1 MSEQE
6 TEQTDNNDEQT
17 TAYKS
22 GFVAFVGRPNVGK
35 STLFNAFMQQKLAIV
50 SPRPQTT
57 RTRMMGII
65 TDPGYQM
72 IFLDTPGLIKPRHKL
87 DEFMVET
94 AVSTL
99 EDADVIVYLVDA
111 SEPPGAGDRAI
122 ARQLAPIASHTK
134 IILAMNKGDLLAF
147 ETILPRTAEYREL
160 MPQAEDWILFSASE
174 GNGRDELFQML
185 EDALPIG
192 PQYYPEDQLTDVFIK
207 DIAGEL
213 IREQIFLQLRD
224 EIPYGTAVVV
234 QEFKERENGVTYIN
248 ANIFIERDTHKR
260 IIIGSNGKQLQQIGQ
275 AARKEIEELIDGK
288 VFLDL
293 FVKVEPKWRRN
304 EQALKRL
311 GYTTE
316 KS

>member
-6 TEQTDNNDEQT
+6 EIQTNINTEPE

-22 GFVAFVGRPNVGK
+22 GFVTFVGRPNVGK
-35 STLFNAFMQQKLAIV
+35 STLFNAYMQQKLSIV

-65 TDPGYQM
+65 TEPGYQM
-72 IFLDTPGLIKPRHKL
+72 IFLDTPGLMKPRHKL

-99 EDADVIVYLVDA
+99 EDADVILYLVDV
-111 SEPPGAGDRAI
+111 SESPGAGDRAI
-122 ARQLAPIASHTK
+122 ARQLAPLAAHTK
-134 IILAMNKGDLLAF
+134 VILGMNKGDVLGF
-147 ETILPRTAEYREL
+147 EDILPRTAEYRAL
-160 MPQAEDWILFSASE
+160 MPQADWILFSATM
-174 GNGRDELFQML
+174 GNGREELFQML
-185 EDALPIG
+185 VEALPIG

-213 IREQIFLQLRD
+213 IREQIFLQVRD

-234 QEFKERENGVTYIN
+234 QEFKERDNGVTYIN
-248 ANIFIERDTHKR
+248 ANIYIERDAHKR

-275 AARKEIEELIDGK
+275 AARKEIEVIVDGK
-288 VFLDL
+288 VLLEL
-293 FVKVEPKWRRN
+293 FVKVEPKWRQN
-304 EQALKRL
+304 ENLLNRL
-311 GYTTE
+311 GYKFET
-316 KS
+316 

>member
-6 TEQTDNNDEQT
+6 VEQPDIVGEPE

-22 GFVAFVGRPNVGK
+22 GFVTFVGRPNVGK
-35 STLFNAFMQQKLAIV
+35 STLFNAFMKQKLAIV

-65 TDPGYQM
+65 TDPDYQM

-94 AVSTL
+94 AVETL
-99 EDADVIVYLVDA
+99 EDADVIVYMVDA

-122 ARQLAPIASHTK
+122 ARQLAPMAGHTK

-147 ETILPRTAEYREL
+147 EDILPRTSEYRTML
-160 MPQAEDWILFSASE
+160 PQVEDWILFSASE

-185 EDALPIG
+185 GDALPEG

-213 IREQIFLQLRD
+213 IREQIFLQVRD

-234 QEFKERENGVTYIN
+234 QEFKERENGITYIN
-248 ANIFIERDTHKR
+248 ANIYIERDAHKR
-260 IIIGSNGKQLQQIGQ
+260 IIIGSGGKQLQQIGQ
-275 AARKEIEELIDGK
+275 AARKEIEELVDGK

-311 GYTTE
+311 GYKTDN
-316 KS
+316 

>member
-6 TEQTDNNDEQT
+6 AVQTNTNAEEENP
-17 TAYKS
+17 YKS
-22 GFVAFVGRPNVGK
+22 GFVTFVGRPNVGK

-65 TDPGYQM
+65 TEPEYQM

-94 AVSTL
+94 AVETL
-99 EDADVIVYLVDA
+99 EDADLILYLVDA

-122 ARQLAPIASHTK
+122 AKQLTPLASHTK
-134 IILAMNKGDLLAF
+134 IILGMNKGDKLAF
-147 ETILPRTAEYREL
+147 EDILPRTTEFRAL
-160 MPQAEDWILFSASE
+160 LPQAEWILFSATK

-185 EDALPIG
+185 VDGLPPG
-192 PQYYPEDQLTDVFIK
+192 PQYYPEDQLTDVFVK

-213 IREQIFLQLRD
+213 VREQIFLQLRD

-234 QEFKERENGVTYIN
+234 QEFKERENGTTYIN
-248 ANIFIERDTHKR
+248 ANIFIERETHKR
-260 IIIGSNGKQLQQIGQ
+260 IIIGSNGKQLQRIGK
-275 AARKEIEELIDGK
+275 AARKEIEEIVGGK

-304 EQALKRL
+304 ENALNRL
-311 GYTTE
+311 GY
-316 KS
+316 KSKD

>member
-6 TEQTDNNDEQT
+6 VVQTDNNEDQE

-22 GFVAFVGRPNVGK
+22 GFVTFVGRPNVGK
-35 STLFNAFMQQKLAIV
+35 STLFNAYMEQKLAIV

-65 TDPGYQM
+65 TDPAYQM

-94 AVSTL
+94 AVDTFS
-99 EDADVIVYLVDA
+99 DADVIVYMVDA
-111 SEPPGAGDRAI
+111 SEPVGSGDRAI
-122 ARQLAPIASHTK
+122 ARQLAPLTAHTK
-134 IILAMNKGDLLAF
+134 IILAMNKGDLLNI
-147 ETILPRTAEYREL
+147 EDILPRTTEFRAL
-160 MPQAEDWILFSASE
+160 LPQIEDWILFSAAK

-185 EDALPIG
+185 VNALPIG
-192 PQYYPEDQLTDVFIK
+192 PQYYPEDQLTDVFVK

-213 IREQIFLQLRD
+213 IREQIFLQVRD

-248 ANIFIERDTHKR
+248 ANIYIERDSHKR
-260 IIIGSNGKQLQQIGQ
+260 IIIGKNGSQLQQIGK
-275 AARKEIEELIDGK
+275 AARKEIEELVEGK
-288 VFLDL
+288 VFLEL
-293 FVKVEPKWRRN
+293 FVKVEPKWRHN
-304 EQALKRL
+304 EQSLNRL
-311 GYTTE
+311 GY
-316 KS
+316 KSGR

>member
-6 TEQTDNNDEQT
+6 TAQIDNNEEQE

-22 GFVAFVGRPNVGK
+22 GFVTFVGRPNVGK
-35 STLFNAFMQQKLAIV
+35 STLFNAYMQQKLAIV

-65 TDPGYQM
+65 TEPDYQM

-94 AVSTL
+94 AVDTFD
-99 EDADVIVYLVDA
+99 DADVILYLIDA

-122 ARQLAPIASHTK
+122 ARQLAPFAEHTK
-134 IILAMNKGDLLAF
+134 IILAMNKGDLLDI
-147 ETILPRTAEYREL
+147 EDILPRTTEFRAL
-160 MPQAEDWILFSASE
+160 LPQAEDWILFSATK
-174 GNGRDELFQML
+174 GNGRDELLQML
-185 EDALPIG
+185 VDALPQG
-192 PQYYPEDQLTDVFIK
+192 PQYYPEDQLTDVFVK

-234 QEFKERENGVTYIN
+234 DEFKERNNGVTYIN
-248 ANIFIERDTHKR
+248 ATIYIERDAHKR
-260 IIIGSNGKQLQQIGQ
+260 IIIGSGGKQLQQIGK
-275 AARKEIEELIDGK
+275 AARKEIEELVGGK
-288 VFLDL
+288 VFLEL

-304 EQALKRL
+304 EKALNRL
-311 GYTTE
+311 GY
-316 KS
+316 KSEG